1 MSGSDEDQ
9 QVDIVDQVASGDDA
23 DTEHEAD
30 LSSDENY
37 YQCDD
42 NDYVKVVRRPLFERF
57 TKRLRNEQ
65 RASPRAPEQ
74 VAGPQVPD
82 QVPDILYIALSKCI
96 LYSFGYIPTIT

>member
-1 MSGSDEDQ
+1 MSSSDEEQ
-9 QVDIVDQVASGDDA
+9 QVDLGDQIVSGDDA

-30 LSSDENY
+30 LSSDEEDW
-37 YQCDD
+37 QCDD
-42 NDYVKVVRRPLFERF
+42 DDYVKVVRRPLLERA

-65 RASPRAPEQ
+65 RARPRAPEQ

-96 LYSFGYIPTIT
+96 LYSLGYIPTIT